1 MNVLKKTAII
11 SDKDKNGSGCEE
23 KRNEGQDD
31 RDMAS
36 RPPERSLRLERSS
49 RRSRDYLGR
58 LCEVAADPGRCLSVV
73 GINAAATPTALEGRG
88 GGRGRGERGCVVV
101 VRTGREEG
109 GRGGGK
115 GGRMRAVVVLG
126 RPWMLSW
133 PLWCC
138 PDGASVH
145 SLALSLS
152 PVMAAN
158 TPRREEG
165 GREEREGRKGERRGK
180 REARREREGT
190 VGRG

>member
-1 MNVLKKTAII
+1 
-11 SDKDKNGSGCEE
+11 
-23 KRNEGQDD
+23 
-31 RDMAS
+31 MAS

-88 GGRGRGERGCVVV
+88 GGRGRGERGCVVA
-101 VRTGREEG
+101 VRRGREGG

-158 TPRREEG
+158 TPRREE
-165 GREEREGRKGERRGK
+165 REGR
-180 REARREREGT
+180 EREEGKEKLE
-190 VGRG
+190 GRGRGL